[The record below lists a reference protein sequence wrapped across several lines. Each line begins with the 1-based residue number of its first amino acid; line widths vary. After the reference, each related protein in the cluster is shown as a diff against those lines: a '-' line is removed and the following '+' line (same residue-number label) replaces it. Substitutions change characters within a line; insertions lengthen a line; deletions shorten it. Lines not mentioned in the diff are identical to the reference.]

1 MITEDEL
8 LGELFFWHY
17 PGKYRPILER
27 LNTLGMFVVERFQ
40 VQSRSPF
47 ELHQIF
53 TRLEKTPETTV
64 DCELYLPEGEGPFGC
79 VIALHGSLG
88 WANHHQ
94 DHINGWLD
102 AGLAVC
108 KINSF
113 ISRSIDTTVDDQLSV
128 THAMMLV
135 DAFRAREILEQNP
148 KIGKIGISGW
158 SLGGT
163 VALYSAWNP
172 IVEILG
178 NPFDAHLSF
187 YPAAHIRPDVKVWT
201 ESPKLILHGES
212 DDWTP
217 VHFVEGLLP
226 QLPNAVLHVYPGS
239 HHSFDCEEEFTRLPH
254 AVHLKKRTIRIDK
267 NGHMSGKLFLGL
279 RLPMNKHWQRKWI
292 IRILRNRGATVEGN
306 PEARAD
312 ALKRSKEF
320 FLEHLC
326 S

>member
-1 MITEDEL
+1 
-8 LGELFFWHY
+8 
-17 PGKYRPILER
+17 
-27 LNTLGMFVVERFQ
+27 MFVVERFQ

-47 ELHQIF
+47 ELHQIL

-88 WANHHQ
+88 LYNHHQ
-94 DHINGWLD
+94 DPVGVVPPISTPLVPPSSKITSMVGSMLVLQFAKSTHSYRDQSILR
-102 AGLAVC
+102 LT
-108 KINSF
+108 INS
-113 ISRSIDTTVDDQLSV
+113 SV

-172 IVEILG
+172 IVEIGGTWESIRRSSL
-178 NPFDAHLSF
+178 AHSIL
-187 YPAAHIRPDVKVWT
+187 PAAHIRPDVKEWT

-267 NGHMSGKLFLGL
+267 NGHMSGEIIPRPAIADEQTLATKMDYSNLTKP
-279 RLPMNKHWQRKWI
+279 RCYCRRK
-292 IRILRNRGATVEGN
+292 
-306 PEARAD
+306 P
-312 ALKRSKEF
+312 RST
-320 FLEHLC
+320 C
-326 S
+326 